1 LSILLHESCNG
12 YRREKLMA
20 RLMQQKSSR
29 WMIASLGVLFIA
41 GIAAYSR
48 AQAATDGAHEAST
61 WPTSWCQAEP
71 GATREQLVALM
82 GRPTTSLDTQVTWS
96 TPHYGFYAFL
106 AADGTARQL
115 DINTASLSDA
125 EKASLPCA
133 TLRTRRSVAAAAAAK
148 VAGSRTARKLTP
160 ACELVTALE
169 MSAILGAPVVAQA
182 HNRSET
188 SSQCVYTPRSGVG
201 PSVDLTFSWGDGK
214 AAMSGMA
221 LASRH
226 EPGMVSPY
234 EGIGD
239 QAGGAGP
246 LLMIRIGDDLVKLVF
261 SGVAD
266 ATVAARQIF
275 NTAKPRM

>member
-1 LSILLHESCNG
+1 MTMLTQLDFLPYMGTSLSLVFLSGFAACSHAN
-12 YRREKLMA
+12 
-20 RLMQQKSSR
+20 
-29 WMIASLGVLFIA
+29 AS
-41 GIAAYSR
+41 
-48 AQAATDGAHEAST
+48 TDLAHEAST
-61 WPTSWCQAEP
+61 WPASWCQAKP
-71 GATREQLVALM
+71 GATREQLVELM

-115 DINTASLSDA
+115 DISTASLSDA

-133 TLRTRRSVAAAAAAK
+133 TVRTRRSVAAAAAAK
-148 VAGSRTARKLTP
+148 AAGPGTERKLTP
-160 ACELVTALE
+160 ACELVTAAE
-169 MSAILGAPVVAQA
+169 MSAILGSPVVVQA
-182 HNRSET
+182 HNRSG
-188 SSQCVYTPRSGVG
+188 SSTQCIYKPRSGVG
-201 PSVDLTFSWGDGK
+201 PSVDFTFSWGDGR

-234 EGIGD
+234 DGIGD

-246 LLMIRIGDDLVKLVF
+246 LLMIRTGDDLVKLVF
-261 SGVAD
+261 SGVPDEA
-266 ATVAARQIF
+266 AAARKIF